1 MVSETAL
8 AKTTVG
14 TLLGEVSAAFADS
27 FTLPDDFLV
36 HAYNHAAETLALLD
50 PAADG
55 KKTVTAANGV
65 ITTGLAPAQYRR
77 VFFGDAECLRG
88 SDTLCT
94 LLPDF
99 PIYAPHEDGT
109 AAVTQSGDYTVHF
122 RALPTPVTA
131 EAAATAAVAADDRA
145 LPWLRATLYACV
157 YRHIGD
163 ADAAAACDAD
173 AARAL
178 AAYLAECGVRP

>member
-88 SDTLCT
+88 STTLCA

-99 PIYAPHEDGT
+99 PICAPGDDGS
-109 AAVTQSGDYTVHF
+109 AAVTLDGDYTIHY
-122 RALPTPVTA
+122 RKLPDVVTA
-131 EAAATAAVAADDRA
+131 ESAAVAPVSLRDLPYLHAA
-145 LPWLRATLYACV
+145 LSAAVC
-157 YRHIGD
+157 RHIGD
-163 ADAAAACDAD
+163 ADAAAACEAD

-178 AAYLAECGVRP
+178 AARAAAGGRIPG

>member
-1 MVSETAL
+1 MVSETQA
-8 AKTTVG
+8 AKTTVSA
-14 TLLGEVSAAFADS
+14 LLDAVNAAFADS
-27 FTLPDDFLV
+27 FTLPDGFLL
-36 HAYNHAAETLALLD
+36 HAYNHAAGTLALLD
-50 PAADG
+50 PAADSQ
-55 KKTVTAANGV
+55 KTVTAANGV
-65 ITTGLAPAQYRR
+65 ITTGLVPAQYRR

-131 EAAATAAVAADDRA
+131 ETAATAAIAAGARA
-145 LPWLRATLYACV
+145 LPWLRAVLFACV

-163 ADAAAACDAD
+163 TDAAAACDAD
-173 AARAL
+173 AARTL

>member
-8 AKTTVG
+8 TKTTVG

-65 ITTGLAPAQYRR
+65 ITTGLARCCPTSRSMRR
-77 VFFGDAECLRG
+77 TRTAPLR
-88 SDTLCT
+88 S
-94 LLPDF
+94 
-99 PIYAPHEDGT
+99 
-109 AAVTQSGDYTVHF
+109 
-122 RALPTPVTA
+122 RR
-131 EAAATAAVAADDRA
+131 AATIRC
-145 LPWLRATLYACV
+145 TS
-157 YRHIGD
+157 
-163 ADAAAACDAD
+163 
-173 AARAL
+173 AR
-178 AAYLAECGVRP
+178 CQPP

>member
-8 AKTTVG
+8 TKTTVG

-65 ITTGLAPAQYRR
+65 ITTGLAPAHLNLTRM
-77 VFFGDAECLRG
+77 F
-88 SDTLCT
+88 SS
-94 LLPDF
+94 
-99 PIYAPHEDGT
+99 
-109 AAVTQSGDYTVHF
+109 QS
-122 RALPTPVTA
+122 R
-131 EAAATAAVAADDRA
+131 
-145 LPWLRATLYACV
+145 
-157 YRHIGD
+157 
-163 ADAAAACDAD
+163 
-173 AARAL
+173 
-178 AAYLAECGVRP
+178 

>member
-1 MVSETAL
+1 MSDNTA

-14 TLLGEVSAAFADS
+14 ALLDEVNAAFADS
-27 FTLPDDFLV
+27 FTLPDGFLTDT
-36 HAYNHAAETLALLD
+36 YNHLAAALALRE
-50 PAADG
+50 PTADG
-55 KKTVTAANGV
+55 EMTVTAKDGKL
-65 ITTGLAPAQYRR
+65 TTGLVPAQYRR

-131 EAAATAAVAADDRA
+131 EAAATAAVAAGDRA